1 MMCIPT
7 GQQRAAIE
15 GPTLENSRERAAAQQ
30 HSSTATQAEESTEQ
44 QKQHPSTTHDRH
56 ETNLKTHS
64 RTLQVTIYPHFP
76 AIGSFLLLLL
86 IPPPPPPLYS
96 PIDHLPWAS
105 ILPPAFNS
113 GTPHF
118 PSCSSTTHPTI
129 EQATPPKTET
139 TVPPR
144 HTENYTDQ
152 PSDIAPLATLNRGVS
167 RRCRLIIRRPQS
179 TAENANPHSSRKC
192 KSPRRLN
199 RAPLAS
205 KVQLLTTFRLGVKP
219 LLFSLPVLAGLNGPN
234 QARLMG
240 ERTNQSQKLRC

>member
-1 MMCIPT
+1 VHT
-7 GQQRAAIE
+7 DGQQRAAIE
-15 GPTLENSRERAAAQQ
+15 GPTLENSREQVAAQQ
-30 HSSTATQAEESTEQ
+30 HSNTGRRVDRSSKSSTSTI
-44 QKQHPSTTHDRH
+44 SIHDSRQ
-56 ETNLKTHS
+56 TRNLKTHS
-64 RTLQVTIYPHFP
+64 RTLQVTIYPHLP
-76 AIGSFLLLLL
+76 AIGSFLLL
-86 IPPPPPPLYS
+86 IPPHPLYS
-96 PIDHLPWAS
+96 AIDHLPCAS

-139 TVPPR
+139 TIPPR
-144 HTENYTDQ
+144 HTEHYTDQ
-152 PSDIAPLATLNRGVS
+152 PSDIAPLITLNRGVS